1 VETPP
6 LDDARRMITKYD
18 GLGKVRLHH
27 GHDLTT
33 GIMSVATFAYDDPAR
48 HGVRLVTT
56 DPLPGGCSV
65 EIILSS
71 ASAERLARDLH
82 SLAQAAKLK
91 EDESSRDPEKQAPL
105 LMMTA

>member
-1 VETPP
+1 
-6 LDDARRMITKYD
+6 MITRYQ

-27 GHDLTT
+27 GLDLATSV
-33 GIMSVATFAYDDPAR
+33 MSVASFAYDDPFR
-48 HGVRLVTT
+48 HGVRLVTM

-65 EIILSS
+65 DIILSP

-91 EDESSRDPEKQAPL
+91 EDESATDPEKGAPL